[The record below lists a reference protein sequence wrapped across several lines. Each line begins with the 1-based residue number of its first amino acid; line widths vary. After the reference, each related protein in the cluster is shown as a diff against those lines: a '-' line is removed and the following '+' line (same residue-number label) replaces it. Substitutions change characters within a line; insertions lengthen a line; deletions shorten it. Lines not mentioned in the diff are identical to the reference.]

1 MDIEIASDDS
11 ENKEDK
17 IKEIINLLEQSRLHL
32 EKTTNKKMFQF
43 KTWML
48 QADLIINNVIKIDRL
63 TLKNK

>member
-48 QADLIINNVIKIDRL
+48 QADFIINNVIKIDRL
-63 TLKNK
+63 TLKN